1 MHLENFLVL
10 DYSFIRTASAQKSA
24 REIVLRFFLV
34 WNGCE
39 ARRVTGDGAI
49 EIAFGYERVR
59 KVA

>member
-1 MHLENFLVL
+1 MHLEHLLIL
-10 DYSFIRTASAQKSA
+10 DNRIIRAACAQKSA

-34 WNGCE
+34 RYDRE
-39 ARRVTGDGAI
+39 ARRVSGDGAI